1 MVNRKKDNFII
12 SIIIMLIVI
21 IFLCTVY
28 FTLDVFGIIK
38 VPAKYSIAS
47 LFYSKIEVIASGAHT
62 IDDENVIDRENKKKV
77 VVQNNVS
84 KENLA
89 TNVEDPLD
97 LMPEYTESS
106 DNNSIEEEQLN
117 TDRFYY
123 NQLDQYGKILY
134 DELYNN
140 KDKLKTGTF
149 VAEYG
154 NKFDNL
160 LKQENGEDVLNKALD
175 SAMNS
180 LVLDNPELFY
190 IDITKMYLLTNITT
204 RILSTTYEVSISG
217 NGDSYLEEGFNSE
230 EEVDVAISNIENI
243 KNEIISNTSGNT
255 VDKIRYVHNYL
266 IDTVEYNV
274 NAGTGIRDIYGTLI
288 NQKAVCEGYAKAFK
302 YIMDELEIPCIL
314 VCGTATNS
322 VGVTENHAW
331 NYVQIDGV
339 WYAVDVTWDDPI
351 IRGELLGDLPDDIRY
366 GYFLNGSEKFFQNH
380 VEDEQLLDGIA
391 LSYPELSITN
401 F

>member
-266 IDTVEYNV
+266 IDTVEYDV
-274 NAGTGIRDIYGTLI
+274 NAGTGIRDIYGGLI

-314 VCGTATNS
+314 VCGTARNS

>member
-140 KDKLKTGTF
+140 KDKLKSGTF

-266 IDTVEYNV
+266 IDTVEYDV

>member
-140 KDKLKTGTF
+140 KDKLKSGTF

-266 IDTVEYNV
+266 IDTVEYDV
-274 NAGTGIRDIYGTLI
+274 NAGTGIRDIYGALI

-339 WYAVDVTWDDPI
+339 WYAVDVTWDDPV

>member
-12 SIIIMLIVI
+12 SIIIILIVI

-47 LFYSKIEVIASGAHT
+47 LFYSRIEVIASGAHT
-62 IDDENVIDRENKKKV
+62 IDDENVINRENKKKV

-230 EEVDVAISNIENI
+230 EEVNVAISNIENI

-266 IDTVEYNV
+266 IDTVEYDV
-274 NAGTGIRDIYGTLI
+274 NAGTGIRDVYGTLI

>member
-266 IDTVEYNV
+266 IDTVEYDV

>member
-47 LFYSKIEVIASGAHT
+47 LFYSRIEVIASGAHT
-62 IDDENVIDRENKKKV
+62 IDDENVINRENKKKV

-266 IDTVEYNV
+266 IDTVEYDV

>member
-47 LFYSKIEVIASGAHT
+47 LFYSRIEVIASGAHT
-62 IDDENVIDRENKKKV
+62 IDDENVINRENKKKV

-140 KDKLKTGTF
+140 KDKLKSGTF

-266 IDTVEYNV
+266 IDTVEYDV

>member
-47 LFYSKIEVIASGAHT
+47 LFYSRIEVIASGAHT

-140 KDKLKTGTF
+140 KDKLKSGTF

-266 IDTVEYNV
+266 IDTVEYDV
-274 NAGTGIRDIYGTLI
+274 NAGTGIRDIYGALI

>member
-47 LFYSKIEVIASGAHT
+47 LFYSRIEVIASGAHT

-140 KDKLKTGTF
+140 KDKLKSGTF

-266 IDTVEYNV
+266 IDTVEYDV

-339 WYAVDVTWDDPI
+339 WYAVDVTWNDPI

>member
-140 KDKLKTGTF
+140 KDKLKSGTF

-266 IDTVEYNV
+266 IDTVEYDV
-274 NAGTGIRDIYGTLI
+274 NAGTGIRDIYGALI

>member
-47 LFYSKIEVIASGAHT
+47 LFYSRIEVIVSGAHT
-62 IDDENVIDRENKKKV
+62 IDDENVINRENKKKV

-140 KDKLKTGTF
+140 KDKLKSGTF

-266 IDTVEYNV
+266 IDTVEYDV

-391 LSYPELSITN
+391 LGYPELSITN

>member
-12 SIIIMLIVI
+12 SIIIILIVI

-62 IDDENVIDRENKKKV
+62 IDDENVIDKENKKKV

-149 VAEYG
+149 VTEYD

-243 KNEIISNTSGNT
+243 KNEIISNTNGNT

-266 IDTVEYNV
+266 IDTVEYDV

>member
-47 LFYSKIEVIASGAHT
+47 LFYSRIEVIASGAHT
-62 IDDENVIDRENKKKV
+62 IDDENVINRENKKKV

-217 NGDSYLEEGFNSE
+217 NGNSYLEEGFNSE

-266 IDTVEYNV
+266 IDTVEYDV

>member
-140 KDKLKTGTF
+140 KDKLKSGTF

-266 IDTVEYNV
+266 IDTVEYDV

-339 WYAVDVTWDDPI
+339 WYAVDVTWDDPV

>member
-149 VAEYG
+149 VAQYG

-266 IDTVEYNV
+266 IDTVEYDV

-331 NYVQIDGV
+331 NYVQIDGI

>member
-12 SIIIMLIVI
+12 SIIIILIVI

-47 LFYSKIEVIASGAHT
+47 LFYSRIEVIASGAHT
-62 IDDENVIDRENKKKV
+62 IDDENVINRENKKKV

-266 IDTVEYNV
+266 IDTVEYDV

-339 WYAVDVTWDDPI
+339 WYAVDATWDDPI

>member
-117 TDRFYY
+117 IDRFYY

-140 KDKLKTGTF
+140 KDKLKSGTF

-266 IDTVEYNV
+266 IDTVEYDV
-274 NAGTGIRDIYGTLI
+274 NAGTGIRDIYGALI

>member
-266 IDTVEYNV
+266 IDTVEYDV

-331 NYVQIDGV
+331 NYVQIDGI

>member
-47 LFYSKIEVIASGAHT
+47 LFYSRIEVIASGAHT

-140 KDKLKTGTF
+140 KDKLKSGTF

-266 IDTVEYNV
+266 IDTVEYDV

>member
-266 IDTVEYNV
+266 IDTVEYDV
-274 NAGTGIRDIYGTLI
+274 NAGTGIRDIYGALI

>member
-140 KDKLKTGTF
+140 KDKLKSGTF

-266 IDTVEYNV
+266 IDTVEYDV

-366 GYFLNGSEKFFQNH
+366 RYFLNGSEKFFQNH

>member
-47 LFYSKIEVIASGAHT
+47 LFYSRIEVIVSGAHT
-62 IDDENVIDRENKKKV
+62 IDDENVINRENKKKV

-140 KDKLKTGTF
+140 KDKLKSGTF

-230 EEVDVAISNIENI
+230 EEVDVAINNIENI

-266 IDTVEYNV
+266 IDTVEYDV

-391 LSYPELSITN
+391 LGYPELSITN

>member
-140 KDKLKTGTF
+140 KDKLKSGTF

-266 IDTVEYNV
+266 IDTVEYDV

-391 LSYPELSITN
+391 LGYPELSITN

>member
-47 LFYSKIEVIASGAHT
+47 LFYSRIEVIVSGAHT
-62 IDDENVIDRENKKKV
+62 IDDENVINRENKKKV

-140 KDKLKTGTF
+140 KDKLKSGTF

-230 EEVDVAISNIENI
+230 EEVDVAINNIENI

-266 IDTVEYNV
+266 IDTVEYDV